1 MAAWWKLENGA
12 SVAWL
17 GLFVP
22 GFLCYLHFL
31 MLHLNQYPEVEGSE
45 ILANVPKK
53 LEEII
58 PPGAK
63 VRQGGQWKPRL
74 RRGVGGTRIKKM
86 ISR

>member
-1 MAAWWKLENGA
+1 MTAWWKPEKGA

-22 GFLCYLHFL
+22 GLICYLHFL

-45 ILANVPKK
+45 IHAKIPAK
-53 LEEII
+53 LDEII

-63 VRQGGQWKPRL
+63 VSQAKP
-74 RRGVGGTRIKKM
+74 
-86 ISR
+86 SQ